1 MTQMTLTFDAVSEA
15 TPGPKWAARWAR
27 SWPSYEAWFI
37 ARGGDNGPSRTDCR
51 TAIERYMPELTTV
64 YDRLEPMRSLLTA
77 QSCRSYSVNYAAAHQ
92 PIADICRNGKLLN
105 VMRRD
110 DHN

>member
-64 YDRLEPMRSLLTA
+64 YDRLVAVAGGSDRAARFPLHMVPADVSGRLFTCGYRQQKTRPIGA
-77 QSCRSYSVNYAAAHQ
+77 Q
-92 PIADICRNGKLLN
+92 L
-105 VMRRD
+105 
-110 DHN
+110 